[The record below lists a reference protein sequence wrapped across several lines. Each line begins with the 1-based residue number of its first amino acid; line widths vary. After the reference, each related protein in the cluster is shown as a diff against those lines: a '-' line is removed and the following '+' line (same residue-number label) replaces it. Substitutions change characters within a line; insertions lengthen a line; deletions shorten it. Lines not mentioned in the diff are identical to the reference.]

1 MRIKE
6 HITAMLQERKLNSAE
21 IAASLIE
28 YPNSME
34 GDSRKEEVYQVAIQY
49 FIEKQ
54 KCSRTV
60 REVYS
65 YNNRG
70 TLELAVL
77 LDCYEAYEGEKKL
90 EYARKIARNLID
102 TQEYFLMRV
111 SDEIKGP
118 AFKIAIQYL
127 EEQRDA

>member
-6 HITAMLQERKLNSAE
+6 HITERLEERKLNSAE
-21 IAASLIE
+21 IAASLID
-28 YPNSME
+28 YPDCME

>member
-6 HITAMLQERKLNSAE
+6 HITSMLQERMLNSAE

-28 YPNSME
+28 YPNCME
-34 GDSRKEEVYQVAIQY
+34 GDSRKEEAHKVAIQY
-49 FIEKQ
+49 FTEKQ
-54 KCSRTV
+54 RCSKTV
-60 REVYS
+60 RDVYS

-77 LDCYEAYEGEKKL
+77 LDCYEESQGEKKL

-118 AFKIAIQYL
+118 AFQIAIQYL
-127 EEQRDA
+127 EEQINA

>member
-6 HITAMLQERKLNSAE
+6 HITAMLQERKSNSAE
-21 IAASLIE
+21 IAESLIE

-49 FIEKQ
+49 FIEKH

-60 REVYS
+60 REVDS

-118 AFKIAIQYL
+118 AFQIAIQYL
-127 EEQRDA
+127 EEQINA